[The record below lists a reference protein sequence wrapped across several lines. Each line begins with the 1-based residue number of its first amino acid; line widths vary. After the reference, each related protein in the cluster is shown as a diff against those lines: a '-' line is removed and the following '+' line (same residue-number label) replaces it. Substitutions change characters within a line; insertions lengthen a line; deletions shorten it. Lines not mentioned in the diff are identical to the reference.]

1 MLSGCNFN
9 LNKNIKM
16 HDLIIP
22 RMMNWLTEALEL
34 DTVCV
39 GLASL
44 VQSATNA
51 PSASWT
57 SPPAGPAPA
66 PWPAPGA
73 ASATGTVCA
82 RGTPQVLVVTDV
94 RLDTL
99 LSSLQILR
107 DALSAS
113 ATESPAPVTQQVL
126 AWRYL
131 TMSQDGTSLT
141 LVEE

>member
-1 MLSGCNFN
+1 
-9 LNKNIKM
+9 M
-16 HDLIIP
+16 HNPIIP

-39 GLASL
+39 GPASPG
-44 VQSATNA
+44 QSATNA
-51 PSASWT
+51 LLASWT
-57 SPPAGPAPA
+57 SPPADPAPA

-82 RGTPQVLVVTDV
+82 RDMQRVLVVTDV
-94 RLDTL
+94 RPATL
-99 LSSLQILR
+99 HCSLQTLR

-113 ATESPAPVTQQVL
+113 ATELLAPAILLVL

-131 TMSQDGTSLT
+131 TMSQDGMSLT
-141 LVEE
+141 SVVE

>member
-1 MLSGCNFN
+1 
-9 LNKNIKM
+9 M
-16 HDLIIP
+16 HDPIIP
-22 RMMNWLTEALEL
+22 RMMSWLTEALEL

-44 VQSATNA
+44 DPSATNV

-66 PWPAPGA
+66 PWLAPGA

-82 RGTPQVLVVTDV
+82 RGTPPVLAVTDV
-94 RLDTL
+94 RPATL
-99 LSSLQILR
+99 HCSLQTLR

-113 ATESPAPVTQQVL
+113 ATESLAPAIQLVL

-131 TMSQDGTSLT
+131 TMSQDGMSLT
-141 LVEE
+141 SVVE